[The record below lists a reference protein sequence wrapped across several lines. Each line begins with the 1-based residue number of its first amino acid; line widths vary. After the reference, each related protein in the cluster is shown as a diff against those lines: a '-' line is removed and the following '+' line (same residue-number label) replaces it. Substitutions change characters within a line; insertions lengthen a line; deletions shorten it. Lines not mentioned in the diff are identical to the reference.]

1 MRLVQVGIPE
11 GKRGVVQEVLDDAGI
26 DYVVSDETSK
36 REYEATVAFPVP
48 TSAVEDVLDDLRDV
62 GVGENAY
69 TVVTE
74 AETVVSERFQDLVDE
89 YAEET
94 SEERIAR
101 EELRAKAEGF
111 SDSFWTYVT
120 MTLVSAI
127 VGTAGLLL
135 DSPATVVGSMVIAPL
150 IGPALSAAV
159 GTVIDDQELFVRG
172 VQLQALG
179 VALTVVAATLFSV
192 FVRTVGVVPPTLDPT
207 TLGEVSERLAPDVLS
222 LAVALGAGVAGIV
235 SLTAGVSTAL
245 VGVMIAVALIP
256 PAATVGIA
264 LAWGLPGAA
273 VGAAVLTLVNLLSI
287 NLAALVVLWY
297 LGYRPEPFFRWR
309 EARSATLKR
318 LAVLVVAVAVL
329 SLFLGAVTYSSYTT
343 ATTEQNIRGAVE
355 DTLEGREDATL
366 IEVSI
371 ERTNEYMLFSE
382 PSRVVVTVGSPP
394 GTSPED
400 VARLLDERID
410 EAVGSDVAVQVRYVE
425 VRTVSSHADPGR
437 SSAGAGLS
445 GPMEPVVA
453 RPVRGG

>member
-11 GKRGVVQEVLDDAGI
+11 GKRGVVLEVLDDAGV
-26 DYVVSDETSK
+26 DYVVNDETSN
-36 REYEATVAFPVP
+36 RGYDGTVSFPLP
-48 TSAVEDVLDDLRDV
+48 TSAVEEVLDDLREV

-74 AETVVSERFQDLVDE
+74 AETVVSERFQDLVEE
-89 YAEET
+89 YSEEK

-101 EELRAKAEGF
+101 EELKAKAEGF

-150 IGPALSAAV
+150 IGPALSASV
-159 GTVIDDQELFVRG
+159 GTVIDDDELFVRG
-172 VQLQALG
+172 VKLQILG
-179 VALTVVAATLFSV
+179 LVLTVVAATLFSL
-192 FVRTVGVVPPTLDPT
+192 FVRTVGIVPPTLDPT
-207 TLGEVSERLAPDVLS
+207 TLAEVSERLAPDALS

-256 PAATVGIA
+256 PAAAVGISI
-264 LAWGLPGAA
+264 AWRLPGAA
-273 VGAAVLTLVNLLSI
+273 LGATVLTLVNLLSI

-309 EARSATLKR
+309 EARSATAKR
-318 LAVLVVAVAVL
+318 LVVLVAAVAVL

-343 ATTEQNIRGAVE
+343 ATTEQNIRGAVA
-355 DTLEGREDATL
+355 DALEGREDATL

-371 ERTNEYMLFSE
+371 EQTNEYMLFSE

-394 GTSPED
+394 GESSEAI
-400 VARLLDERID
+400 ARLLDERID
-410 EAVGSDVAVQVRYVE
+410 EAVGSDVTVQVRYVE
-425 VRTVSSHADPGR
+425 VRTVPSRASPDR
-437 SSAGAGLS
+437 LSAGTGLS
-445 GPMEPVVA
+445 DPLAA
-453 RPVRGG
+453 RPAGGAW